1 MIGFLCALPG
11 AAALVAACAAPA
23 PFATGYVEGDFA
35 LVAPVEV
42 ARIDRLA
49 VDRGARVAA
58 GDLLAQ
64 LETRDA
70 RIALAQADA
79 ALAEAEGRLADLK
92 EGKRPE
98 EIRVIE
104 ATLESTRAAAEE
116 ADRSMKRLMSLAD
129 RGAATRTESDDA
141 VTAAQVAHARMAEAE
156 AQLAVARLP
165 ARPDA
170 IAAAAAAVAG
180 ARAAQDSAR
189 WKLDQRAIHAPAGG
203 VIHDVIRH
211 AGEIAGPDAPV
222 VSLLPDGAVKL
233 RLFVPETAI
242 SAIARGSRLQ
252 VRCDG
257 CPDGLTATVS
267 YVADGPEFTPPVI
280 YSLENR
286 QKLVYLIEARPD
298 AGSALKPGQIVDVAL
313 PEPAQ

>member
-1 MIGFLCALPG
+1 MMGFLCALPG
-11 AAALVAACAAPA
+11 AAVLIAACALPA

-58 GDLLAQ
+58 GDLLAR

-70 RIALAQADA
+70 EIALAQADA

-104 ATLESTRAAAEE
+104 ATLASTRAAAEE
-116 ADRSMKRLMSLAD
+116 ADRAMTRLMNLAD

-141 VTAAQVAHARMAEAE
+141 VTAAQVAHARVAEAE

-170 IAAAAAAVAG
+170 IAAAAATVAG
-180 ARAAQDSAR
+180 ARAARDSAS
-189 WKLDQRAIHAPAGG
+189 WKLDQRMLHAPAAGI
-203 VIHDVIRH
+203 VHDVIRH

-242 SAIARGSRLQ
+242 SAVARGSRLA

-257 CPDGLTATVS
+257 CPEGLAATVS
-267 YVADGPEFTPPVI
+267 YVSDGPEFTPPVI

-298 AGSALKPGQIVDVAL
+298 PGSSLKPGQIVDVAL
-313 PEPAQ
+313 PEPAR